1 MSSSEPP
8 RRRIRLLPDQ
18 LINRIAAGEVVERP
32 SAVLKELL
40 ENSLDAGAD
49 QVDIEVSGGGKRLI
63 SVRDNGCG
71 MDEDDLLL
79 CLERH
84 ATSKIGA
91 EADLMNIKT
100 LGFRGEAL
108 PSIGAVSDLAITS
121 AVEGGEGRKITL
133 AAGRL
138 LGLAPAAAN
147 RGTTVEVR
155 NLFYN
160 VPARRKFLKSDRTEG
175 AHLLDIAQSYALSRA
190 GLRLTFRDN
199 GREVL
204 AVEGRHDFQTR
215 VFKVLG
221 RGAAEGLTPLAWE
234 REGLKISGWLGAP
247 DHLLSSTA
255 RLFIYVLGRPVRDRL
270 LNRALADGYG
280 RLLSRGAWPA
290 AVIFLDLD
298 PAEVDVNVH
307 PAKAEVRFRR
317 PSAVFSALA
326 EAVAGAVGRTPQAS
340 SPWTEARPEPAAPPG
355 PAPPGPARP
364 APPRPPWLDDDFEP
378 PPGPLAEPLRPPWPD
393 EAPAETLIGA
403 PSAEPSRPGP
413 ERPAPSDGPNF
424 EPLRPLAQLYH
435 SYILAEGARGLYL
448 VDQHA
453 AHERLLFNRLKRELA
468 RTPLPSQ
475 TLLLPE
481 TLELPPQEARAAEK
495 LRPHLARLG
504 FELEPFGEG
513 GDFLLRGAP
522 AVLGREDPRPPLME
536 ILGAGRSQ
544 LAALDGAGLK
554 EALEALA
561 DSWLYSLAC
570 RAAIKAG
577 EKMSLEAMARLLEDM
592 AREPH
597 GAYCPHGRPAIQL
610 IERGT
615 IERRFDRR

>member
-1 MSSSEPP
+1 MTPAEPA
-8 RRRIRLLPDQ
+8 RRRIKLLPDR
-18 LINRIAAGEVVERP
+18 LINRIAAGEAVERP

-49 QVDIEVSGGGKRLI
+49 RVDIEVSSGGKKLI
-63 SVRDNGCG
+63 VVRDNGRG
-71 MDEDDLLL
+71 MDEDDLLM

-91 EADLMNIKT
+91 EDDLMSIKT

-121 AVEGGEGRKITL
+121 AAEGGEGHKVTL

-138 LGLAPAAAN
+138 LGLAPVAAN

-155 NLFYN
+155 NLFHN

-175 AHLLDIAQSYALSRA
+175 AHLLDVAQSYALSRA

-221 RGAAEGLTPLAWE
+221 RGVAEGLTPLAWE
-234 REGLKISGWLGAP
+234 GEGLHISGWLGAP
-247 DHLLSSTA
+247 DHHLSSTS

-270 LNRALADGYG
+270 LNRALAEGYG
-280 RLLSRGAWPA
+280 RLLPRGSWPA

-317 PSAVFSALA
+317 PQAVFSALA
-326 EAVAGAVGRTPQAS
+326 EAVAGAVGRTPRTD
-340 SPWTEARPEPAAPPG
+340 SPWNEAPSRRPTRPERPDDDPTALSEPPTE
-355 PAPPGPARP
+355 PV
-364 APPRPPWLDDDFEP
+364 RPPWLDDDPAEP
-378 PPGPLAEPLRPPWPD
+378 PLPANETPHSPDPPPEQARPEP
-393 EAPAETLIGA
+393 A
-403 PSAEPSRPGP
+403 
-413 ERPAPSDGPNF
+413 PNF
-424 EPLRPLAQLYH
+424 EPLRPLAQLYQ

-453 AHERLLFNRLKRELA
+453 AHERLLFNKLKLELA
-468 RTPLPSQ
+468 QTGLPSQ

-481 TLELPPQEARAAEK
+481 TLELQPREARAAGK
-495 LRPHLARLG
+495 T
-504 FELEPFGEG
+504 
-513 GDFLLRGAP
+513 AP
-522 AVLGREDPRPPLME
+522 PP
-536 ILGAGRSQ
+536 GPP
-544 LAALDGAGLK
+544 GL
-554 EALEALA
+554 
-561 DSWLYSLAC
+561 
-570 RAAIKAG
+570 
-577 EKMSLEAMARLLEDM
+577 
-592 AREPH
+592 
-597 GAYCPHGRPAIQL
+597 
-610 IERGT
+610 
-615 IERRFDRR
+615 

>member
-1 MSSSEPP
+1 MALPEPP
-8 RRRIRLLPDQ
+8 RRIKLLPDQ

-49 QVDIEVSGGGKRLI
+49 CVDIEVSGGGKKLI
-63 SVRDNGCG
+63 MVRDNGRG
-71 MDEDDLLL
+71 MDEDDLLM

-91 EADLMNIKT
+91 EADLMQIST

-108 PSIGAVSDLAITS
+108 PSIGSVSDLAITS
-121 AVEGGEGRKITL
+121 AVEGGEGRKVTL

-160 VPARRKFLKSDRTEG
+160 VPARRKFLKSDRTES
-175 AHLLDIAQSYALSRA
+175 AHLLDVAQSYALSRD

-221 RGAAEGLTPLAWE
+221 RSMAEGLTPLALNL
-234 REGLKISGWLGAP
+234 EGLSISGWLGSP
-247 DHLLSSTA
+247 DQPLPSSA
-255 RLFIYVLGRPVRDRL
+255 RLFAYVLGRPVRDRL
-270 LNRALADGYG
+270 LNRALVEGYG
-280 RLLSRGAWPA
+280 RLLPRGTWPA
-290 AVIFLDLD
+290 AIIFLDLD
-298 PAEVDVNVH
+298 PTEVDVNVH
-307 PAKAEVRFRR
+307 PTKAEVRFRQ
-317 PSAVFSALA
+317 PSAIFSALA
-326 EAVAGAVGRTPQAS
+326 EAVASAVGRVPPAS
-340 SPWTEARPEPAAPPG
+340 SWPPPDETVQAPPPFPLPPP
-355 PAPPGPARP
+355 PAEIAR
-364 APPRPPWLDDDFEP
+364 ASHREGPPWMDYPEP
-378 PPGPLAEPLRPPWPD
+378 PPARRPEAANCPEAEAAHTEPIQAEPAQPPGT
-393 EAPAETLIGA
+393 AP
-403 PSAEPSRPGP
+403 R
-413 ERPAPSDGPNF
+413 PNF
-424 EPLRPLAQLYH
+424 EPLRPLAQLYN
-435 SYILAEGARGLYL
+435 SYILAEGSRGLYL

-453 AHERLLFNRLKRELA
+453 AHERLLFNRLKLELA
-468 RTPLPSQ
+468 RTGLPSQ
-475 TLLLPE
+475 ALLLPE
-481 TLELPPQEARAAEK
+481 PLELPPRQARAAEK
-495 LRPHLARLG
+495 LRLHLARLG
-504 FELEPFGEG
+504 FEMEPFGEG
-513 GDFLLRGAP
+513 GGFLLRGAP
-522 AVLGREDPRPPLME
+522 AILGHEDPLPPLME
-536 ILGAGRSQ
+536 ILGTGQNQ
-544 LAALDGAGLK
+544 LAVLDGAGLK

-577 EKMSLEAMARLLEDM
+577 EKMNLKAMARLLEDM
-592 AREPH
+592 AQEPR

-610 IERGT
+610 IERVT
-615 IERRFDRR
+615 IERQFARKP

>member
-1 MSSSEPP
+1 
-8 RRRIRLLPDQ
+8 
-18 LINRIAAGEVVERP
+18 
-32 SAVLKELL
+32 
-40 ENSLDAGAD
+40 
-49 QVDIEVSGGGKRLI
+49 
-63 SVRDNGCG
+63 
-71 MDEDDLLL
+71 
-79 CLERH
+79 
-84 ATSKIGA
+84 
-91 EADLMNIKT
+91 

-108 PSIGAVSDLAITS
+108 PSIGAVSDLTITS
-121 AVEGGEGRKITL
+121 AAEGGEGHKVTL

-138 LGLAPAAAN
+138 MGLAPAAAN

-175 AHLLDIAQSYALSRA
+175 AHLLDVAQSYALSRA

-199 GREVL
+199 GRETL

-221 RGAAEGLTPLAWE
+221 RGVAEGLTPLTWE
-234 REGLKISGWLGAP
+234 REGLSISGWLGAP
-247 DHLLSSTA
+247 DHLLASTA

-270 LNRALADGYG
+270 LNRALAEGYG
-280 RLLSRGAWPA
+280 RLLSRGTWPA

-317 PSAVFSALA
+317 PSAIFSALA
-326 EAVAGAVGRTPQAS
+326 EAVAGAVGRAPQAASPWPAYPLKESRPESPGLDPARLEQARPEQVRPEKAPPEPPWLNYEPQAS
-340 SPWTEARPEPAAPPG
+340 GGSRAAPV
-355 PAPPGPARP
+355 
-364 APPRPPWLDDDFEP
+364 RPPWLDYEGKVSP
-378 PPGPLAEPLRPPWPD
+378 VL
-393 EAPAETLIGA
+393 
-403 PSAEPSRPGP
+403 SAEPSA
-413 ERPAPSDGPNF
+413 EAADSSDDSSAEAAGEPNF

-453 AHERLLFNRLKRELA
+453 AHERVLFNRLKLELA
-468 RTPLPSQ
+468 RTGLPSQ

-481 TLELPPQEARAAEK
+481 TLELPPREARAAEK

-513 GDFLLRGAP
+513 GGFLLRGAP
-522 AVLGREDPRPPLME
+522 AILGREDPMPPLLE

-544 LAALDGAGLK
+544 ADALDGAGLR

-561 DSWLYSLAC
+561 DKWLYSLAC

-577 EKMSLEAMARLLEDM
+577 EKMSLEAMTRLLEDM

>member
-1 MSSSEPP
+1 
-8 RRRIRLLPDQ
+8 
-18 LINRIAAGEVVERP
+18 
-32 SAVLKELL
+32 
-40 ENSLDAGAD
+40 
-49 QVDIEVSGGGKRLI
+49 
-63 SVRDNGCG
+63 
-71 MDEDDLLL
+71 
-79 CLERH
+79 
-84 ATSKIGA
+84 
-91 EADLMNIKT
+91 
-100 LGFRGEAL
+100 
-108 PSIGAVSDLAITS
+108 
-121 AVEGGEGRKITL
+121 
-133 AAGRL
+133 
-138 LGLAPAAAN
+138 
-147 RGTTVEVR
+147 
-155 NLFYN
+155 
-160 VPARRKFLKSDRTEG
+160 LKSDRTES
-175 AHLLDIAQSYALSRA
+175 AHLLDVAQSYALSRA
-190 GLRLTFRDN
+190 GLRLTFRDS

-234 REGLKISGWLGAP
+234 REGLSISGWLGAP
-247 DHLLSSTA
+247 DHLLASTA

-270 LNRALADGYG
+270 LNRALAEGYG
-280 RLLSRGAWPA
+280 RLLSRGTWPA

-317 PSAVFSALA
+317 PSAIFSALA
-326 EAVAGAVGRTPQAS
+326 EAVAGAVGRAPQAS
-340 SPWTEARPEPAAPPG
+340 SPWLAYPLKESRPESPGLAPARPEQVRPEQAPPE
-355 PAPPGPARP
+355 
-364 APPRPPWLDDDFEP
+364 PPWLDYEGKVSP
-378 PPGPLAEPLRPPWPD
+378 VL
-393 EAPAETLIGA
+393 
-403 PSAEPSRPGP
+403 SAEPSS
-413 ERPAPSDGPNF
+413 EPSAGAADSSADSSAEASGEPNF

-435 SYILAEGARGLYL
+435 SYILAEGARGLYM

-453 AHERLLFNRLKRELA
+453 AHERVLFNRLKLELA
-468 RTPLPSQ
+468 RAGLPSQ
-475 TLLLPE
+475 ALLLPE
-481 TLELPPQEARAAEK
+481 TLELSPREARAAEK

-513 GDFLLRGAP
+513 GGFLLRGAP
-522 AVLGREDPRPPLME
+522 AILGREDPMPPLLE

-544 LAALDGAGLK
+544 ADALDGAGLR

-561 DSWLYSLAC
+561 DKWLYSLAC

-577 EKMSLEAMARLLEDM
+577 EKMSLEAMTRLLEDM

>member
-1 MSSSEPP
+1 MNPAAPP
-8 RRRIRLLPDQ
+8 RRIKLLPDQ

-32 SAVLKELL
+32 SAVLKELV

-49 QVDIEVSGGGKRLI
+49 RVDIEVSGGGKKLI
-63 SVRDNGCG
+63 VVRDNGRG
-71 MDEDDLLL
+71 MDEDDLLM

-84 ATSKIGA
+84 ATSKIDA
-91 EADLMNIKT
+91 EADLMSIKT

-121 AVEGGEGRKITL
+121 AVEGGEGHKVTL

-138 LGLAPAAAN
+138 LGLAPVAAN

-160 VPARRKFLKSDRTEG
+160 VPARRKFLKSDRTEN
-175 AHLLDIAQSYALSRA
+175 AHLLDVAQSYALSRA

-199 GREVL
+199 GRETL
-204 AVEGRHDFQTR
+204 AVESRHDFQTR

-221 RGAAEGLTPLAWE
+221 RSVAESLTPLAWE
-234 REGLKISGWLGAP
+234 REGLRVSGWLGAP
-247 DHLLSSTA
+247 DHHLPSTS
-255 RLFIYVLGRPVRDRL
+255 RLFTYVLGRPVRDRL

-280 RLLSRGAWPA
+280 RLLPRGTWPA
-290 AVIFLDLD
+290 AVIFIDLD

-307 PAKAEVRFRR
+307 PAKAEVRFRQ
-317 PSAVFSALA
+317 PPAIYSALV
-326 EAVAGAVGRTPQAS
+326 EAVAGVVGRAAPRAA
-340 SPWTEARPEPAAPPG
+340 SPWTSARPARPEPPSSPPR
-355 PAPPGPARP
+355 PSWPGEKPMP
-364 APPRPPWLDDDFEP
+364 PPRPPWLDDEP
-378 PPGPLAEPLRPPWPD
+378 DAPPVAEPAPP
-393 EAPAETLIGA
+393 E
-403 PSAEPSRPGP
+403 
-413 ERPAPSDGPNF
+413 PAPPETASSESTQPEPAPPEASPAAGPNF

-453 AHERLLFNRLKRELA
+453 AHERLLFNKLKRDLA
-468 RTPLPSQ
+468 RTGLPSQ
-475 TLLLPE
+475 SLLLPE
-481 TLELPPQEARAAEK
+481 PLELPPREARAAEK

-504 FELEPFGEG
+504 FELEPFGERG
-513 GDFLLRGAP
+513 GFLLRGVP

-536 ILGAGRSQ
+536 ILGAGQSQ

-554 EALEALA
+554 EALAALA

-610 IERGT
+610 IERVT

>member
-1 MSSSEPP
+1 MTPAEPP
-8 RRRIRLLPDQ
+8 SRIKLLPDR
-18 LINRIAAGEVVERP
+18 LINRIAAGEAVERP

-49 QVDIEVSGGGKRLI
+49 RVDIEVSGGGKKLI
-63 SVRDNGCG
+63 LVRDNGRG
-71 MDEDDLLL
+71 MDEDDLLM

-108 PSIGAVSDLAITS
+108 PSIGAVSDLVITS
-121 AVEGGEGRKITL
+121 AVEGGEGHKVTL

-147 RGTTVEVR
+147 RGTAVEVR

-160 VPARRKFLKSDRTEG
+160 VPARRKFLKSDRTES
-175 AHLLDIAQSYALSRA
+175 AHLLDVAQSYALSRA

-204 AVEGRHDFQTR
+204 AVEARHDFQTR

-221 RGAAEGLTPLAWE
+221 RSVAEGLTPLARE
-234 REGLKISGWLGAP
+234 REGLHISGWLGAP
-247 DHLLSSTA
+247 DQHLSSTG

-270 LNRALADGYG
+270 LNRALAEGYG
-280 RLLSRGAWPA
+280 RLLPRGSWPA

-317 PSAVFSALA
+317 PQAIFSALA
-326 EAVAGAVGRTPQAS
+326 EAVAGAVGRAPRAD
-340 SPWTEARPEPAAPPG
+340 SPWSEAPSR
-355 PAPPGPARP
+355 PARP
-364 APPRPPWLDDDFEP
+364 DPERSSPTPARPPWLDDDQTDYSAPPATPEP
-378 PPGPLAEPLRPPWPD
+378 SRAEPARLD
-393 EAPAETLIGA
+393 AA
-403 PSAEPSRPGP
+403 PSEQTLPEPSRP
-413 ERPAPSDGPNF
+413 EQAPNF
-424 EPLRPLAQLYH
+424 EPLRPLAQLYQ
-435 SYILAEGARGLYL
+435 SYILAEGNRGLYL

-453 AHERLLFNRLKRELA
+453 AHERLLFNKLKLELA
-468 RTPLPSQ
+468 ETGLPSQ

-481 TLELPPQEARAAEK
+481 TLELPPREARAAEK
-495 LRPHLARLG
+495 LLPHLARLG

-513 GDFLLRGAP
+513 GGFLLRGVP

-536 ILGAGRSQ
+536 ILGAGRNHP
-544 LAALDGAGLK
+544 ATLDGAGLK

-570 RAAIKAG
+570 RAAVKAG
-577 EKMSLEAMARLLEDM
+577 EKMSLEAMTRLLEDLS
-592 AREPH
+592 REPH

-610 IERGT
+610 IERVT
-615 IERRFDRR
+615 IEKRFHRQG